1 MVAIPVYMR
10 KVTGSTTYSQLIF
23 DAKKHWGGMDNKA
36 ETIGMVE
43 FKIKV
48 IENFS
53 SF

>member
-1 MVAIPVYMR
+1 
-10 KVTGSTTYSQLIF
+10 
-23 DAKKHWGGMDNKA
+23 MDNKA

-53 SF
+53 SFRITKIKFEYVE